1 MLIKARIEN
10 HSEWL
15 FQEEIPE
22 KYVPDHRLSERQV
35 NIRHAPV
42 EMKNYQLSTNGLF
55 LLYSEMNFSDAVR
68 IETEVDGDVIASQFI
83 FSREKKKKAGISGGG
98 QYRQSRHNIRYVP
111 AQRQSYEVKPDWEY
125 IYFLVVLSRDYYFN
139 LVDTGT
145 PMHENFMGE
154 INKGVAA
161 SFIGEDLYVTPEMR
175 KSIDGI
181 RECKQAGDLK
191 RMFTDARV
199 MELIMY
205 QLEQFSQFLKDEGN
219 VLHDEDISKLEYV
232 REFLEQH
239 YIDPPTQRELS
250 RMAAINESKLRT
262 GFKRYFGTTI
272 YDFITRLRMVEARR
286 LIVEERKNNMYEVAT
301 SVGFKH
307 QASFTN
313 AFKRYYGFPPSGV
326 RV

>member
-1 MLIKARIEN
+1 MLIRARIEN
-10 HSEWL
+10 HNEWL
-15 FQEEIPE
+15 FLEDIPE
-22 KYVPDHRLSERQV
+22 KYVSNHRLSERQV
-35 NIRHAPV
+35 SIRHAPV
-42 EMKNYQLSTNGLF
+42 HMKNYQLSTNGLF
-55 LLYSEMNFSDAVR
+55 LLYSEMNFSETVR
-68 IETEVDGDVIASQFI
+68 IETEVSGDAIASQFI
-83 FSREKKKKAGISGGG
+83 FCKDKTGGASRGSR
-98 QYRQSRHNIRYVP
+98 YRQSRHNIRYIP
-111 AQRQSYEVKPDWEY
+111 AQRQFYEVRPDQEY
-125 IYFLVVLSRDYYFN
+125 IYFLIVLSRDYYFN

-145 PMHENFMGE
+145 PIHENFIGE
-154 INKGVAA
+154 IDKGTPA

-181 RECKQAGDLK
+181 RECKQDGDLK

-205 QLEQFSQFLKDEGN
+205 QLEQFSQFLKDEKN
-219 VLHDEDISKLEYV
+219 LLQDEDVSKLEYV

-239 YIDPPTQRELS
+239 YISPPTQRELS

-272 YDFITRLRMVEARR
+272 YDFITRLRMVEAKR

-326 RV
+326 RT